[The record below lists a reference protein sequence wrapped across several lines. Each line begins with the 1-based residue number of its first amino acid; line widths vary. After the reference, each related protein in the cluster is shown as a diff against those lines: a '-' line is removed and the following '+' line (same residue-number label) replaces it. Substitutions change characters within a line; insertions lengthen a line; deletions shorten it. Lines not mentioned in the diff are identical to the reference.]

1 VNEAAKSAT
10 KAAARKSQPSEP
22 TTRHA
27 TPRSERADG
36 MGMMSVW
43 CVSVKTA
50 PVKKHPV
57 GYISLQFKKSYPY
70 NPEQIFL
77 G

>member
-43 CVSVKTA
+43 CVSVKTVA
-50 PVKKHPV
+50 NATRSTLSATYHFHQEV
-57 GYISLQFKKSYPY
+57 ISL
-70 NPEQIFL
+70 
-77 G
+77 